1 MKRIVSALSL
11 LLLSTPLAS
20 YASDQLVPAGS
31 MISCRVAEGKISSK
45 TMAIG
50 DPVLCTLDPVERYGR
65 SVLPYGSYLEGRFED
80 YKDPGHFVGKG
91 WMELKFDRMFI
102 GNRVVP
108 ISAKVV
114 SVPKYNVDRDGK
126 ILGNGHAVKDTVE
139 WLIPV
144 LWPIDLINLPRRG
157 PRPVLKPETALTLEL
172 MDDVGIPDREDRGDY
187 PRQQQ
192 ALIERAPQPQQQVPQ
207 QVIYQTFQS
216 APQQQPQ
223 QQQVVYQQPPAPI
236 VIQQAAPQVIYQQA
250 PPQVVYQPAPVVVR
264 PRVVYPPPPYA
275 YPYYG
280 YRYGPGY

>member
-1 MKRIVSALSL
+1 MKKVVSALSL
-11 LLLSTPLAS
+11 LLLSAPLL
-20 YASDQLVPAGS
+20 YASDQLIPAGS

-45 TMAIG
+45 TTAVG

-187 PRQQQ
+187 PQQRQT
-192 ALIERAPQPQQQVPQ
+192 ALIQREPQQQTPQ

-223 QQQVVYQQPPAPI
+223 VAYQQQAPAPI
-236 VIQQAAPQVIYQQA
+236 VIQQAPPQVIYQQS
-250 PPQVVYQPAPVVVR
+250 PPQVVYQQTPVYVR
-264 PRVVYPPPPYA
+264 PRVVYPPPPPAY
-275 YPYYG
+275 YPYGY

>member
-1 MKRIVSALSL
+1 MKKVVSALSL
-11 LLLSTPLAS
+11 LLLSTPLL
-20 YASDQLVPAGS
+20 YASDQLIPAGS
-31 MISCRVAEGKISSK
+31 MISCRVADGKISSK
-45 TMAIG
+45 TTAIG

-187 PRQQQ
+187 PQRQVG
-192 ALIERAPQPQQQVPQ
+192 LIDRQPQQQQAPQ

-216 APQQQPQ
+216 APQQQQPQVAYQ
-223 QQQVVYQQPPAPI
+223 QQAPAPI
-236 VIQQAAPQVIYQQA
+236 VIQQAPPQVIYQQS
-250 PPQVVYQPAPVVVR
+250 PPQVVYVR
-264 PRVVYPPPPYA
+264 PRPVYPPPPPAYYPYA
-275 YPYYG
+275 Y

>member
-1 MKRIVSALSL
+1 MKRIVSTLSL
-11 LLLSTPLAS
+11 LLLSTSLAS
-20 YASDQLVPAGS
+20 YASDQLIPAGS

-45 TMAIG
+45 TTAIG

-91 WMELKFDRMFI
+91 WMELKFDRMYM

-114 SVPKYNVDRDGK
+114 ATPKYNVDRDGK
-126 ILGNGHAVKDTVE
+126 ILGNGHAVRDTVE
-139 WLIPV
+139 WMIPV

-187 PRQQQ
+187 PPQQQ
-192 ALIERAPQPQQQVPQ
+192 AALIERTPQQPAPQ

-223 QQQVVYQQPPAPI
+223 PQQVVYQQAPAPI
-236 VIQQAAPQVIYQQA
+236 VVQQAAPQVIYQQA
-250 PPQVVYQPAPVVVR
+250 PQVVYEPAPVVVR
-264 PRVVYPPPPYA
+264 PRVVYPPPPPYG
-275 YPYYG
+275 YPYG
-280 YRYGPGY
+280 YRYGYGPGY